1 MNVILYGV
9 QFRHNENG
17 RCVMAGV
24 AFRLR
29 FTAEGETRSK
39 DFVTTSKDRNYG
51 DLWLSELLAL
61 VSKIGEAEDVSSIRL
76 ITAQLELERMAKK
89 VERILI
95 AALEKDVKTEADIAH
110 LVFTDGSYTPRP
122 NNDLYTK
129 LVLALL
135 ALSRRHIHFSHEHK
149 PCVHTME
156 LAKDLNQKVAPQ
168 KQLVKPKAKKVGAKQ
183 KPPVIENK
191 RDV

>member
-1 MNVILYGV
+1 MNVILYGA

-24 AFRLR
+24 AFRLC
-29 FTAEGETRSK
+29 FTAEGQSMSK

-61 VSKIGEAEDVSSIRL
+61 VSKMGEAEDVSSIRL
-76 ITAQLELERMAKK
+76 ITAQPEVERMAKK

-95 AALEKDVKTEADIAH
+95 VALEKGVTAEADIAH
-110 LVFTDGSYTPRP
+110 LVFKDGRYTPRP

-135 ALSRRHIHFSHEHK
+135 DLSRRHIHFSHENK

-156 LAKDLNQKVAPQ
+156 LVKDLHQKIAPQ
-168 KQLVKPKAKKVGAKQ
+168 KQLVEKKPKKTGAEK

-191 RDV
+191 RDA

>member
-1 MNVILYGV
+1 MNVILYGA

-24 AFRLR
+24 AFRLC
-29 FTAEGETRSK
+29 FTAEGQSMSK
-39 DFVTTSKDRNYG
+39 DFVTTSEDRNYG

-61 VSKIGEAEDVSSIRL
+61 VSKMGEAEDVSSIRL
-76 ITAQLELERMAKK
+76 ITAQPELERMAKK

-95 AALEKDVKTEADIAH
+95 AALEKDVKAEVDIAR
-110 LVFTDGSYTPRP
+110 LVFKDGRYTPRP

-135 ALSRRHIHFSHEHK
+135 ELSKRHIHFSHENK
-149 PCVHTME
+149 PCVHTIE
-156 LAKDLNQKVAPQ
+156 LLKDLNQKVAPQ
-168 KQLVKPKAKKVGAKQ
+168 KQLIKPKPNKGGVKK
-183 KPPVIENK
+183 KPSVIENK

>member
-1 MNVILYGV
+1 MNVILYGA

-24 AFRLR
+24 AFRLC
-29 FTAEGETRSK
+29 FTAEGQSMSK
-39 DFVTTSKDRNYG
+39 DFVTTSEDRNYG

-61 VSKIGEAEDVSSIRL
+61 VSKMGEAEDVSSIRL
-76 ITAQLELERMAKK
+76 ITGQPEVEKMGKK

-95 AALEKDVKTEADIAH
+95 AALEKDVKSEPDVAK
-110 LVFTDGSYTPRP
+110 LVFKDGRYTPRP

-135 ALSRRHIHFSHEHK
+135 DLSRRHIHFSHEHK

>member
-1 MNVILYGV
+1 MNVILYGA

-24 AFRLR
+24 AFRLC
-29 FTAEGETRSK
+29 FTAEGQSLSK
-39 DFVTTSKDRNYG
+39 DFVTTSEDRKYG

-61 VSKIGEAEDVSSIRL
+61 VSKMGEAEDVSSIRL
-76 ITAQLELERMAKK
+76 ITAQPEVERMAKK

-95 AALEKDVKTEADIAH
+95 AALEKDAKAEAEIAH
-110 LVFTDGSYTPRP
+110 LVFKDGRYTPRP
-122 NNDLYTK
+122 NNNLYTK

-135 ALSRRHIHFSHEHK
+135 DLSRRHIHFSHENK

-156 LAKDLNQKVAPQ
+156 LLTDLNQKIAPQ
-168 KQLVKPKAKKVGAKQ
+168 KQLVKPKPNKVGRQK

>member
-1 MNVILYGV
+1 MNVILYGA
-9 QFRHNENG
+9 QYRDNANG

-39 DFVTTSKDRNYG
+39 DFVTTSTDRSYG

-61 VSKIGEAEDVSSIRL
+61 VSKMGEAEDVSSIRL
-76 ITAQLELERMAKK
+76 ITAQPELERMAKK

-95 AALEKDVKTEADIAH
+95 AALEKDVKAEADIAH
-110 LVFTDGSYTPRP
+110 LVFKDGRYTPRP

-135 ALSRRHIHFSHEHK
+135 ELSKRHIHFSHENK
-149 PCVHTME
+149 PCVHTIE
-156 LAKDLNQKVAPQ
+156 LLKDLNQKVAPQ
-168 KQLVKPKAKKVGAKQ
+168 KQLVKPKPNKGDVKK

>member
-1 MNVILYGV
+1 MNVILYGA

-24 AFRLR
+24 AFRLC
-29 FTAEGETRSK
+29 FTAEGQSMSK

-61 VSKIGEAEDVSSIRL
+61 VSKMGEAEDVSSIRL
-76 ITAQLELERMAKK
+76 ITAQPEVERMAKK

-95 AALEKDVKTEADIAH
+95 VALEKGVTAEADIAH
-110 LVFTDGSYTPRP
+110 LVFKDGRYTPRP

-135 ALSRRHIHFSHEHK
+135 DLSRRHIHFSHENK

-156 LAKDLNQKVAPQ
+156 LLKGLHQQIAPQ
-168 KQLVKPKAKKVGAKQ
+168 KQL
-183 KPPVIENK
+183 IE
-191 RDV
+191 RTPR

>member
-1 MNVILYGV
+1 MNVILYGA

-17 RCVMAGV
+17 RCVMAGS
-24 AFRLR
+24 AFRLC
-29 FTAEGETRSK
+29 FTADDQSRSK
-39 DFVTTSKDRNYG
+39 DFVTTSENRNYG

-76 ITAQLELERMAKK
+76 ITGQPELERMAKK
-89 VERILI
+89 IERILI
-95 AALEKDVKTEADIAH
+95 AALEKDVKTEPDVAH
-110 LVFTDGSYTPRP
+110 LVFKDGRYTPRP

-168 KQLVKPKAKKVGAKQ
+168 KQLVKPKAKKAGAEK

>member
-1 MNVILYGV
+1 MNVILYGA

-24 AFRLR
+24 AFRLC
-29 FTAEGETRSK
+29 FTAEGQSLSK
-39 DFVTTSKDRNYG
+39 DFVTTSEDRKYG

-61 VSKIGEAEDVSSIRL
+61 VSKMGEAEDVSSIRL
-76 ITAQLELERMAKK
+76 ITAQPELERMAKK

-95 AALEKDVKTEADIAH
+95 AALEKDVKAEADIAH
-110 LVFTDGSYTPRP
+110 LVFKDGRYTPRP
-122 NNDLYTK
+122 NNDLYIK

-135 ALSRRHIHFSHEHK
+135 PLSRRYVHFSHEHK

-168 KQLVKPKAKKVGAKQ
+168 KQLVKPKAKKAGAEK

>member
-129 LVLALL
+129 LVLVLL
-135 ALSRRHIHFSHEHK
+135 ELSRRHIHFSHESK

-156 LAKDLNQKVAPQ
+156 LVKNLHQQIAPQ
-168 KQLVKPKAKKVGAKQ
+168 KQLVEKKAKKTGAKK

>member
-1 MNVILYGV
+1 MNVILYGA

-24 AFRLR
+24 AFRLC
-29 FTAEGETRSK
+29 FTAEGQSMSK

-61 VSKIGEAEDVSSIRL
+61 VSKMGEAEDVSSIRL
-76 ITAQLELERMAKK
+76 ITAQPELERMAKK

-95 AALEKDVKTEADIAH
+95 AALEKDVKAEADIAH
-110 LVFTDGSYTPRP
+110 LVFKDGRYTPRP

-135 ALSRRHIHFSHEHK
+135 QLSRRHIHFSHENK

-156 LAKDLNQKVAPQ
+156 LVKHLHQQIAPQ
-168 KQLVKPKAKKVGAKQ
+168 KQLVEKKAKKTGAK
-183 KPPVIENK
+183 KRPPVIENK